1 MTGKTLFDAGIKAL
15 QAGRAVEARSQFQAS
30 LDAGEDSAQVWLGY
44 ALACVVQGDLAAA
57 ETGIDHVL
65 SREGKNLRALIMK
78 GDLLAGRNDE
88 QNAAAHYTLALRVAA
103 TLSSVPPAIAKD
115 LSRIQEHLQ
124 QLNQRFRQHLFE

>member
-1 MTGKTLFDAGIKAL
+1 M
-15 QAGRAVEARSQFQAS
+15 
-30 LDAGEDSAQVWLGY
+30 WLGY

-88 QNAAAHYTLALRVAA
+88 QNAAAHYTLALRVGRYAA
-103 TLSSVPPAIAKD
+103 LGTAGNRQGLEPDTGAPPAAQSTISAA
-115 LSRIQEHLQ
+115 
-124 QLNQRFRQHLFE
+124 FV